1 VRLHYKQKTKRKM
14 AEKTLVEKTSSVLV
28 TVYEKMANTAGYAFV
43 PAIIYVGMNTRPDGW
58 GLLDVI
64 LPGGA

>member
-1 VRLHYKQKTKRKM
+1 M
-14 AEKTLVEKTSSVLV
+14 AEKTLIEKTSSVLV